1 MSVDRRRWR
10 RSPVSPL
17 AHNIRMDAIRQANI
31 YPTCRLDKSNRAVYE
46 PEDVWAKKAALV
58 RPDSRSNAGSLR
70 ARGMFKQKV
79 LAISTTGVTKA
90 NMDTVDRFKATVAVL
105 MRSKERAA
113 DIGKA
118 ERRVLQPEMARRMD
132 RMNAVKRAEFEKQV
146 QQAVENIVYAAKR
159 RYVRRQEKLDNA
171 GIFHPQA
178 NAHRVHT
185 QFWADLN
192 NHVNITKIE
201 NEVWARMTADAERGG
216 SPPPGSPHNAAST
229 VGRRTPATVAT
240 SGSRTTVAVND
251 SESARPSSKD
261 SSRQGAAVGSSKAVT
276 GPDYDAAKD
285 AGLSNGNDAAL
296 SAPSSEI
303 FAGILGYEE
312 LGHVPTLDE
321 FRLEWPKL
329 RSRADL
335 TSPTSSGE
343 NNGLG
348 GTSRDE
354 VFRHFKK
361 YYDKADH
368 LEGRPG
374 DALFPAGVSPTGV
387 LQPDFGVVEAVG
399 RHTAQASESR
409 CRSRIG
415 EGVLCPP
422 GGGSEV
428 IWKRSGAHDR
438 TQRRSREGTGD
449 LGGGVGRLST
459 SGGDGFTNV
468 FRESMLGGDGRNETP
483 PQGSG
488 TVSFTHSKR
497 DANRGSAGSR
507 RGSGDTSSSAEG
519 TLSGTTGP
527 VHGGRK
533 ARGLHRGGSA
543 GGVDSVRAKASSE
556 GSTTSAE
563 LQARLEAAWRAL
575 HVPARLKL
583 DFLQKYCTVQ
593 RILDLPQTAFFLE
606 TASKAVPLREKV
618 IDYVRRIE
626 DDGESMTASTVFS
639 AAEEDVLYELE
650 CWEQFDAFVE
660 RVLRDESNSDDRDD
674 DFDAESDG
682 GGESK
687 GSGADEDDAGE
698 GEGDD
703 EESTEEAR
711 RQAQSRR
718 RLEKEARRKAAEAL
732 LAWLTSIEEKLA
744 LKCAE
749 VCDTAWYD
757 LGETITYKGRPVAY
771 TIPTAVMEAA
781 IKKRE
786 DGEDRAKH
794 SRRAR

>member
-1 MSVDRRRWR
+1 MSADRRLWR

-17 AHNIRMDAIRQANI
+17 AHSIRMDAIRQANI
-31 YPTCRLDKSNRAVYE
+31 YPTCRLDKSSRAVYE
-46 PEDVWAKKAALV
+46 PEDVWAKKAGLV
-58 RPDSRSNAGSLR
+58 RPDSRSNAGSSR

-90 NMDTVDRFKATVAVL
+90 NMDTVDRFKETVAVL

-132 RMNAVKRAEFEKQV
+132 RMNAVKRAEFEEQV
-146 QQAVENIVYAAKR
+146 QQAVEKIVYAAKR
-159 RYVRRQEKLDNA
+159 RYVRRQEKLDDA

-201 NEVWARMTADAERGG
+201 NEVWARMAADAERGG
-216 SPPPGSPHNAAST
+216 SPPPGSPHNTTST
-229 VGRRTPATVAT
+229 LGRRPPATVAT
-240 SGSRTTVAVND
+240 SGSRATVAVND

-261 SSRQGAAVGSSKAVT
+261 SSRQGAAGGSSKAAAWS
-276 GPDYDAAKD
+276 DDDAAKN
-285 AGLSNGNDAAL
+285 ACPPTGNDAVL
-296 SAPSSEI
+296 SAPSSET
-303 FAGILGYEE
+303 FAGVLGYDE

-321 FRLEWPKL
+321 FRSEWPKL
-329 RSRADL
+329 KSRGDL
-335 TSPTSSGE
+335 TSPTCSGE
-343 NNGLG
+343 KNGLG
-348 GTSRDE
+348 STSRDE

-374 DALFPAGVSPTGV
+374 DALFPVGVCPTGV

-399 RHTAQASESR
+399 RHTAQAQESR

-415 EGVLCPP
+415 EGVLCQP
-422 GGGSEV
+422 GGGSDV
-428 IWKRSGAHDR
+428 TRKRSGGSDR

-449 LGGGVGRLST
+449 LGGGVGHSSA

-488 TVSFTHSKR
+488 SVSFTHSKR

-507 RGSGDTSSSAEG
+507 QGNGDTSSSAES
-519 TLSGTTGP
+519 TSSGTTGP
-527 VHGGRK
+527 THGGKRV
-533 ARGLHRGGSA
+533 RGLRPGGSVWS
-543 GGVDSVRAKASSE
+543 VDSVRAKASSE
-556 GSTTSAE
+556 GSSTSAE
-563 LQARLEAAWRAL
+563 LQARLEASWRAL

-593 RILDLPQTAFFLE
+593 RILDLPKTALFLE

-626 DDGESMTASTVFS
+626 DDGESMTASSVFS
-639 AAEEDVLYELE
+639 PTEEDVLYELD
-650 CWEQFDAFVE
+650 CWEQFDAFAE
-660 RVLRDESNSDDRDD
+660 RILRDETSSNDRDD
-674 DFDAESDG
+674 DFDADSDG

-687 GSGADEDDAGE
+687 GSGSDGDAGD
-698 GEGDD
+698 GEGD
-703 EESTEEAR
+703 EESTEEAK
-711 RQAQSRR
+711 RQAQRRR
-718 RLEKEARRKAAEAL
+718 RLEKEARRKAAESL
-732 LAWLTSIEEKLA
+732 LAWLTSIESKLA

-771 TIPTAVMEAA
+771 TIPAAVMEAA
-781 IKKRE
+781 IKRRE
-786 DGEDRAKH
+786 DGENSVKH
-794 SRRAR
+794 GRRAR